1 MEKKQRKLSNVLI
14 DTEYLRQII
23 RANCKSAKEFAESI
37 GRSDGYL
44 DNCLRRGYMQIP
56 VVKLIQRM
64 YDIDLDKLVP
74 PPKETEVTEVTE
86 VTAVEEPKVLLSD
99 DETLKALVNTL
110 IRVEKKLDKLIERVC
125 F

>member
-14 DTEYLRQII
+14 DTDYLRQII
-23 RANCKSAKEFAESI
+23 KANSKSVKEFAESL

-44 DNCLRRGYMQIP
+44 DNCLRRGYMQTP
-56 VVKLIQRM
+56 VVKLMQRM
-64 YDIDLDKLVP
+64 YDIDIDKLVP
-74 PPKETEVTEVTE
+74 PPKETETTEVTS
-86 VTAVEEPKVLLSD
+86 VEEPKVLLSD